1 MSLTVSQ
8 LLKLP
13 CLRHAKVLAGHRS
26 LDRIVTSIS
35 VLEYAT
41 PTRRAEA
48 ALRQHRVLG
57 KRTGY
62 LPAFAVSRM
71 TWTPSVRTSRG

>member
-1 MSLTVSQ
+1 MSLTVFQ

-41 PTRRAEA
+41 PNGVQKQLYDSIEFWESE
-48 ALRQHRVLG
+48 LG
-57 KRTGY
+57 TYRLLQY
-62 LPAFAVSRM
+62 
-71 TWTPSVRTSRG
+71 RG